1 MKNIKGEVK
10 EMQTEYEF
18 FIAGRP
24 RPKQRAKYSA
34 KTGKFYTPKETLV
47 YEKYINDITKE
58 HVPLPLT
65 GGIKLELDMYYS
77 ATTKNQI

>member
-34 KTGKFYTPKETLV
+34 RQVSSTLPK
-47 YEKYINDITKE
+47 
-58 HVPLPLT
+58 
-65 GGIKLELDMYYS
+65 KL
-77 ATTKNQI
+77 